1 MRNVSTQLRTGSHQ
15 VPREA
20 CSAGRLSYNCLWLS
34 HGTRLRSQ
42 DSIMTEPRSDPPN
55 PGHKGAIGRHRAKRG
70 RIITFGLVVSSL
82 AILVIWIWGVRNVDG
97 LPDVGD
103 PFDITAAR
111 QPIDI
116 ADSDNAYVL
125 YVEAKGAMSKRPA
138 ALSGVDFHEL
148 TWEKAGDDV
157 RVFVQNNRPALEIWR
172 EGSDRPAAIYNQ
184 PGNLAVDTLLPVIQ
198 EVAPLASLAGLEGSR
213 HEHEGAMD
221 QAWNWYRAMLRS
233 SRHFGMHGVLVE
245 RMIGAGQHKGAARHI
260 MRWAAD
266 PRVDANLLR
275 KALDDTLIAD
285 AMTPR
290 MSETLKLEY
299 LMYLRDLEEM
309 RVMVQDIPMPGGRFG
324 VLEQMVAA
332 TGAKAPIQRF
342 CLRAS
347 NDVERSRRAT
357 RLLFA
362 NWLAQ
367 VDKPETDRAP
377 IAISKPTLI
386 YATDPTAPPAARAVD
401 PEILNL
407 AIDHA
412 ALAHEMFRP
421 AAFSSVNGT
430 PMSRAPWEGDGSL
443 AQETRNR
450 AALIVK
456 LAAELFRR
464 EHNKPPATAGALV
477 GTYLEV
483 LPEGIDREQPVPGR
497 IE

>member
-1 MRNVSTQLRTGSHQ
+1 MIQLQ
-15 VPREA
+15 
-20 CSAGRLSYNCLWLS
+20 
-34 HGTRLRSQ
+34 
-42 DSIMTEPRSDPPN
+42 MDPPN
-55 PGHKGAIGRHRAKRG
+55 PGRTGAIGRFQTRRG
-70 RIITFGLVVSSL
+70 RFLGLGVLAALLAVLVS
-82 AILVIWIWGVRNVDG
+82 WIWGIRTLDG

-103 PFDITAAR
+103 PFDVAEAR
-111 QPIDI
+111 RPIDI
-116 ADSDNAYVL
+116 ADWDNAYVL
-125 YVEAKGAMSKRPA
+125 YVEAKREMLKRPA
-138 ALSGVDFHEL
+138 ALSRVAFDEL
-148 TWEKAGDDV
+148 TWAKAGDDV
-157 RVFVQNNRPALEIWR
+157 RDFVDKNRPALELWR
-172 EGSDRPAAIYNQ
+172 EGSERPAAIYNQ
-184 PGNLAVDTLLPVIQ
+184 PGNLAIDTLLPVIQ

-245 RMIGAGQHKGAARHI
+245 RMIGASQHKVAARHI

-266 PRVDANLLR
+266 PRVDARLLR
-275 KALDDTLIAD
+275 KALEDTLLAD
-285 AMTPR
+285 AMTPP

-309 RVMVQDIPMPGGRFG
+309 RVIVQDIPMPGGRFG

-347 NDVERSRRAT
+347 NDVERSRRAA

-367 VDKPETDRAP
+367 VDKPATKRAP

-386 YATDPTAPPAARAVD
+386 YASDPTAPPAARAVD
-401 PEILNL
+401 PDVLNM
-407 AIDHA
+407 AIDHT

-421 AAFSSVNGT
+421 AGQDGT
-430 PMSRAPWEGDGSL
+430 PMSRAPWEGDGHL
-443 AQETRNR
+443 ARESRHR

-477 GTYLEV
+477 GSYLKV
-483 LPEGIDREQPVPGR
+483 LPEGIDRDEQVPKD
-497 IE
+497 ID